1 MTKGNKILI
10 IRLIIALVFW
20 ITAIILDKLVF
31 KDLANF
37 NNANY
42 VLGYEIT
49 LIILYGISYIIAG
62 YDVIVGAVKHIL
74 EKEFLDE
81 YFLMGIATIG
91 AWCLRIFGDY
101 EYIEAVAV
109 MIFFQVGEVFQGIAV
124 AKSKDAIMATMD
136 LSVKTATLENGD
148 VIAPEDVKIGDVII
162 VKPGEMVPLDGEM
175 ITSGVIN
182 TASLTGEA
190 VDQDMAIGDMVLSG
204 SINTLTPIKVRV
216 LKEYYD
222 STATKILDM
231 VENATMKKAKSERFI
246 SKFAKIYTPIVVIFA
261 LIMALIAPTIL
272 GLFNGFSANLYQ
284 SFVKEAL
291 ICLVVSCP
299 CALVVSVP
307 LTYFAG
313 IGAAAK
319 KKIIVKGGTY
329 LEDLAI
335 SDTIILDK
343 TGTLTKAKFEVTKI
357 IAEDKNLVI
366 KIAKGLEKNST
377 HPLAKAINEY
387 EGEALDFEI
396 EEAPG
401 FGVVGKNNNDLYI
414 CGSKKLLNKY
424 NINPIEIDEAGS
436 VLYIAKN
443 DTCIGAIILEDI
455 IKEEAIDAVL
465 KLKAL
470 GKRIVV
476 LSGDTK
482 ASVESVCNRLGISEY
497 HYGLLPAD
505 KVGLAEKI
513 IKESKGKVLFVGDG
527 INDAPVLAL
536 ANVGVSM
543 GQIGSD
549 AAIEASD
556 VVILNDNLKALPV
569 MMKIANRTRRI
580 VIENIIFSLGVKIA
594 ILALCAIAAIPM
606 IQFELPMWVA
616 ILGDVGVLIVAIL
629 NAMRALKYKE

>member
-1 MTKGNKILI
+1 MTKGNKVLI

-31 KDLANF
+31 KDLADF
-37 NNANY
+37 SNANY

-49 LIILYGISYIIAG
+49 LIILYGISYIVAG

-136 LSVKTATLENGD
+136 LSVKSATLENGD

-175 ITSGVIN
+175 VTSGVIN

-204 SINTLTPIKVRV
+204 SINTTTPIKVKV

-246 SKFAKIYTPIVVIFA
+246 SKFAKIYTPIVVLFA
-261 LIMALIAPTIL
+261 LVMALVVPTIV
-272 GLFNGFSANLYQ
+272 GLVNGFSADLYQ

-319 KKIIVKGGTY
+319 RKIIVKGGTY

-335 SDTIILDK
+335 ADTIILDK
-343 TGTLTKAKFEVTKI
+343 TGTLTKARFEVTKI
-357 IAEDKNLVI
+357 IADDNDLVI

-387 EGEALDFEI
+387 AGDALEFEI

-424 NINPIEIDEAGS
+424 NINPKEIDEAGS

-455 IKEEAIDAVL
+455 IKEEAFDAIS
-465 KLKAL
+465 KLQEL

-482 ASVESVCNRLGISEY
+482 ASVESVCNRLNIKEY
-497 HYGLLPAD
+497 HCGLLPVD

-556 VVILNDNLKALPV
+556 VVILNDNLKALPT

-594 ILALCAIAAIPM
+594 ILALCAIGAIPT